1 MLDSIFRSPSDA
13 LHACADVIVASVA
26 AGLVL
31 LVFFPITLCASGI
44 KRLLRF
50 PGPRKAETSI
60 RLQDFTHRRPN
71 EPQGHRV
78 RLS

>member
-1 MLDSIFRSPSDA
+1 MLDSISRPPSDV
-13 LHACADVIVASVA
+13 LRSSADVIVASVA

-44 KRLLRF
+44 KRLLRL
-50 PGPRKAETSI
+50 PRSRRAEPSV

-71 EPQGHRV
+71 ESQGPRV

>member
-1 MLDSIFRSPSDA
+1 MLDSTFRSPSDS
-13 LHACADVIVASVA
+13 LHVCADVIVASVA

-44 KRLLRF
+44 KRLLRL
-50 PGPRKAETSI
+50 PRPHAAETSVQ
-60 RLQDFTHRRPN
+60 LQGFTHRRPN
-71 EPQGHRV
+71 ESQGRRV